1 MTDRDQE
8 RGPPPDATLAAAT
21 RGLRAIPHLAAFLD
35 ARRIVPMRDVARSE
49 GVIGWGTKDRARAA
63 KATAARHGLP
73 FWHLEDGF
81 FRSVGLGKEGA
92 PPVSMVVDDLS
103 IYYEAATPSRL
114 ERLIAEGADDASRA
128 RARDVAEMIVRERL
142 TKYNAALDRPLD
154 LGGSDRRPRI
164 LLVDQVRGDR
174 SIGGSF
180 ADAGTFAGM
189 LRVARRE
196 NPRARILVRLHPD
209 VVAGHAQGYL
219 SAHVEQDG
227 FEFLPDDVNAHA
239 VLDAVDEVWTVSS
252 QTGFEALLRGL
263 PVTCFGVPFYAGFG
277 LTTDRVERPDA
288 RAVLARRAA
297 AGPRTLD
304 DLVAASLLRYARY
317 ADPVH
322 VRPLDAMEALER
334 LVAWRRLYAERPA
347 RSLCYRFQTWKRP
360 VARAFLGGPFSTV
373 EFGRAPPRGDETDRD
388 ATLVIWGM
396 RDRPGFETAARALG
410 YPVLRMEDG
419 FLRSVGLGSDF
430 ILPASVCLDDRG
442 LYFDARRPSRFEA
455 LAEAALFDPA
465 LVARAAALRRRLV
478 AGGVTKYNLGGTLPS
493 DLAERA
499 GGRPILLVPGQV
511 ESDASIAYGSG
522 TVRTNLDLLRAVRE
536 AHPEAFVVYKEH
548 PELTSG
554 NRRGRMNRDE
564 ASALADLFVAE
575 GDIRAWFAVAAAV
588 HVNTSLAG
596 FEALIREKPVTAWGQ
611 PFFAGWGLTEDR
623 APIPRRT
630 ARLSLDELVAA
641 ALILYPR
648 YIDPVTRLPC
658 EVEDVLDLLE
668 ARRRAAAP
676 PDVRGSVFRTLR
688 RALAYGAAQAR
699 GLWSS

>member
-1 MTDRDQE
+1 MPDWDQG
-8 RGPPPDATLAAAT
+8 RGPPPNATLAAAT
-21 RGLRAIPHLAAFLD
+21 RGLRAIPHLAAFLG
-35 ARRIVPMRDVARSE
+35 ARRIASMREVARCE

-63 KATAARHGLP
+63 KVTAARHGLP

-92 PPVSMVVDDLS
+92 PPVSIVVDDLS
-103 IYYEAATPSRL
+103 IYYEAAKPSRL
-114 ERLIAEGADDASRA
+114 ERLIADPPDAVLRA
-128 RARDVAEMIVRERL
+128 RAAEVAEFINRERL

-154 LGGSDRRPRI
+154 LGRGDRRPRI

-174 SIGGSF
+174 SIAGSC
-180 ADAGTFAGM
+180 ADAGTFARM
-189 LRVARRE
+189 LETARRE
-196 NPRARILVRLHPD
+196 APRARIMVRVHPD

-219 SAHVEQDG
+219 AALAEEDG
-227 FEFLPDDVNAHA
+227 FEFLPDNVNAHA
-239 VLDAVDEVWTVSS
+239 VLDAVDQVWTVSS

-263 PVTCFGVPFYAGFG
+263 PVTCFGVPFYAGWG
-277 LTTDRVERPDA
+277 LTADRVERPDA
-288 RAVLARRAA
+288 AAILARRGE
-297 AGPRTLD
+297 AGGRSLD
-304 DLVAASLLRYARY
+304 DLTGAALLRYARY
-317 ADPVH
+317 ADPIH
-322 VRPLDAMEALER
+322 ARPLDALAALKR

-347 RSLCYRFQTWKRP
+347 RSLCFRFQTWKRP
-360 VARAFLGGPFSTV
+360 VAQAFLGGPFSTV
-373 EFGRAPPRGDETDRD
+373 EFGRARPRGDENDRD

-419 FLRSVGLGSDF
+419 FVRSVGLGSDF

-442 LYFDARRPSRFEA
+442 LYLDARRPSRFEA
-455 LAEAALFDPA
+455 LAEAAPFDAA
-465 LVARAAALRRRLV
+465 LVARAGNVRRRLV
-478 AGGVTKYNLGGTLPS
+478 ASGVTKYNLGGALPQ
-493 DLAERA
+493 DLAQRA

-522 TVRTNLDLLRAVRE
+522 DIRSNPDLLRAVRR

-554 NRRGRMNRDE
+554 NRRGRMRPED
-564 ASALADLFVAE
+564 AAAADLFVTE
-575 GDIRAWFAVAAAV
+575 GDIRAWIEAAAAV

-596 FEALIREKPVTAWGQ
+596 FEALIRGKPVTAWGQ

-623 APIPRRT
+623 SPIVRRT
-630 ARLSLDELVAA
+630 ARLTVDELVAA

-668 ARRRAAAP
+668 ARRRTVAP
-676 PDVRGSVFRTLR
+676 PDVRGSIFRTLR
-688 RALAYGAAQAR
+688 RAVAYGAAQAR
-699 GLWSS
+699 GLFSS